1 MLILPLPARP
11 DWTRPPLATLSIMLL
26 CLIAFLMQGGDAER
40 AEAARRYYQ
49 QSGLAGTEGAAYRA
63 ELGRR
68 DGGEGRA
75 SAQRNDAALLQEME
89 ADRDFMQALRMG
101 RVITSES
108 PDYPTW
114 RAQRAH
120 YETLRAR
127 VLTERFA
134 LEGQQPR
141 PATLLTHM
149 FLHGDILHLSGNMAV
164 LFVVGYTV
172 EAALGPLGFLALY
185 LLGGL
190 GAALPDLLLPATGH
204 HLSLGASGAIS
215 AVMAAY
221 LGLFGRRRIE
231 FFYWLLF
238 FFGTVRGP
246 ALAILPLWLGNE
258 LLQNFVLDRDGNV
271 NYLAHFAGLISGA
284 LLIALYRW
292 RRHGRSAE
300 LVHRQDAEQV
310 ISALRARAEKHVAA
324 MQFGL
329 AALQYRKMFDEHE
342 GVSAKFAAEYWR
354 VARLARQVEL
364 ESDARRRIL
373 EAAAADPQTL
383 NAKLLGE
390 VLDGDASGLPA
401 LTPGQWEA
409 LTGGLIDA
417 GELDVAER
425 LVQRFF
431 PRPEQ
436 RAIAVRLAGRLG
448 RAFDARG
455 LAERAAPLRRLLA
468 AVERPR

>member
-26 CLIAFLMQGGDAER
+26 CLIAFLTQGGDAER
-40 AEAARRYYQ
+40 SEAAWRYYQ
-49 QSGLAGTEGAAYRA
+49 QSGLARTEAAAYRA
-63 ELGRR
+63 ELARR
-68 DGGEGRA
+68 DGSTSTRKG
-75 SAQRNDAALLQEME
+75 AALLREME
-89 ADRDFMQALRMG
+89 ADRDFMKALREG
-101 RVITSES
+101 RLITPES

-114 RAQRAH
+114 RAQRNH
-120 YETLRAR
+120 YETLRQR

-134 LEGQQPR
+134 LEGQDPR

-172 EAALGPLGFLALY
+172 EAALGPLGFVALY

-190 GAALPDLLLPATGH
+190 GAALPDLLLPATGLR
-204 HLSLGASGAIS
+204 LSLGASGAIS

-231 FFYWLLF
+231 FFYWLVF

-271 NYLAHFAGLISGA
+271 NYLAHFAGLLSGA
-284 LLIALYRW
+284 LLIAGYRW

-300 LVHRQDAEQV
+300 LVHRQDADEA
-310 ISALRARAEKHVAA
+310 IAALRARAEKHVAT
-324 MQFGL
+324 MQFGP
-329 AALQYRKMFDEHE
+329 AALLYRKLFDEHDSL
-342 GVSAKFAAEYWR
+342 GPDLAAEYWR
-354 VARLARQVEL
+354 VARLARQGEL
-364 ESDARRRIL
+364 EHDARRRIL
-373 EAAAADPQTL
+373 ECAAIRPDAAD
-383 NAKLLGE
+383 AKLLAEVVGGE
-390 VLDGDASGLPA
+390 ADGLPVLA
-401 LTPGQWEA
+401 SAKWEA
-409 LTGGLIDA
+409 LTGRLIDA

-425 LVQRFF
+425 LVLRFF
-431 PRPEQ
+431 TRREKQ
-436 RAIAVRLAGRLG
+436 GIAVRLADRLA

-455 LAERAAPLRRLLA
+455 LADRAAPLRRLVA
-468 AVERPR
+468 ALDLPR